1 MSVHKT
7 ISEEY
12 ITSLGIE
19 PYSFLPD
26 ILFEGHMTRSV
37 FEIKARLVILCMLV
51 EVSFNRL
58 SSNAARTFFVK
69 NDLLELLSEKELK
82 LLSTNDAAH
91 KVNETWK
98 IECICVLYWYLGII
112 DHMPAPTEL
121 FDFLA
126 EPYYPVSSL
135 DSTPDIFTND
145 SFSVRSANELN
156 FLLDLYSRLDYICD
170 MAKVNNYKISLN
182 SAAVYERRYALIWL
196 SDNSIENW
204 DTIECNSIY

>member
-1 MSVHKT
+1 MGVYKT
-7 ISEEY
+7 KSDEY
-12 ITSLGIE
+12 IASLGIE

-26 ILFEGHMTRSV
+26 IHFDEHNTRPAFEV
-37 FEIKARLVILCMLV
+37 KARLVILCMLV

-58 SSNAARTFFVK
+58 SADAAKAFLMK
-69 NDLLELLSEKELK
+69 NGLTELLSEKELK
-82 LLSTNDAAH
+82 LLSTNDAVH

-112 DHMPAPTEL
+112 DHIPAPTEL

-126 EPYYPVSSL
+126 ASYYPVSSL
-135 DSTPDIFTND
+135 DNPPDIFTD
-145 SFSVRSANELN
+145 DRFTVRSTNELD

-170 MAKVNNYKISLN
+170 MAKVNNYKLHLD

-196 SDNSIENW
+196 SDNTIANW
-204 DTIECNSIY
+204 DDVKCNSIY